1 MVHCRGKHEA
11 RFELVVMQV
20 SVNSGAVG
28 GGFRVHSC
36 RSHRRLMKAGAVH
49 VFLFLFFLKCASIHV
64 CVHECLSF
72 AANEC
77 VSVGL
82 RWLNQ
87 RTHPSKRLDSVGEV
101 HGSGGVGED
110 VCAVA

>member
-1 MVHCRGKHEA
+1 M
-11 RFELVVMQV
+11 
-20 SVNSGAVG
+20 
-28 GGFRVHSC
+28 
-36 RSHRRLMKAGAVH
+36 
-49 VFLFLFFLKCASIHV
+49 

-87 RTHPSKRLDSVGEV
+87 RAHPSKRLDSVGEV
-101 HGSGGVGED
+101 HGSSGVGED